1 MIYFFSGKSKFFT
14 FVCIIYMMLN
24 NRQRFLMHQAQ
35 TSEFP
40 VMLEISGAEGN
51 YLIDVQGKRYLDLIS
66 GISVS
71 HLGHGNEAVKK
82 AVITQMDKHM
92 HVMIYGE
99 FIQSSQAL
107 LAERLCG
114 LLPSSLDAVYLLNS
128 GAEAT
133 DVAMKLAKRVTG
145 KPNIIACKQA
155 YHGSTHAALSLNSEE
170 YYQQAY
176 RPLLPGIGFI
186 EFNSIDSL
194 SLIDSQTACVFVE
207 VIRGEAGYIPAE
219 PKFLQSLREACDR
232 HGCLLVFDEIQSGM
246 GKTGKHFA
254 FEHYGIIPDILLLGK
269 ALGAGLPIGAVI
281 SSAERMKS
289 LSHHPIL
296 GHITTFGGNAV
307 VAAAAL
313 AGIEELERLDLVK
326 QVPAKEQLFRSLLTH
341 TAIQKK
347 DGLGLMLALELDNFD
362 NTLKVIGH
370 CMEMGLIS
378 DWFLFA
384 SNKVRI
390 APPLTISEQEIKE
403 ACSILNKALSLVYG

>member
-1 MIYFFSGKSKFFT
+1 
-14 FVCIIYMMLN
+14 
-24 NRQRFLMHQAQ
+24 
-35 TSEFP
+35 
-40 VMLEISGAEGN
+40 
-51 YLIDVQGKRYLDLIS
+51 
-66 GISVS
+66 
-71 HLGHGNEAVKK
+71 
-82 AVITQMDKHM
+82 
-92 HVMIYGE
+92 
-99 FIQSSQAL
+99 
-107 LAERLCG
+107 
-114 LLPSSLDAVYLLNS
+114 
-128 GAEAT
+128 
-133 DVAMKLAKRVTG
+133 
-145 KPNIIACKQA
+145 
-155 YHGSTHAALSLNSEE
+155 
-170 YYQQAY
+170 
-176 RPLLPGIGFI
+176 
-186 EFNSIDSL
+186 
-194 SLIDSQTACVFVE
+194 
-207 VIRGEAGYIPAE
+207 
-219 PKFLQSLREACDR
+219 
-232 HGCLLVFDEIQSGM
+232 M

-269 ALGAGLPIGAVI
+269 ALGAGMPIGAVV

-341 TAIQKK
+341 TAIQKI

>member
-1 MIYFFSGKSKFFT
+1 
-14 FVCIIYMMLN
+14 MMLN

-40 VMLEISGAEGN
+40 VMLEISGADGN
-51 YLIDVQGKRYLDLIS
+51 YLIDVHGKRYLDLIS

-82 AVITQMDKHM
+82 AMIAQMDKHM
-92 HVMIYGE
+92 HVMVYGE
-99 FIQSSQAL
+99 FIQSAQAL
-107 LAERLCG
+107 LAERLCS

-145 KPNIIACKQA
+145 RPNIMACKQA
-155 YHGSTHAALSLNSEE
+155 YHGSTHAALSLNSEA

-186 EFNSIDSL
+186 EFNSIESL

-219 PKFLQSLREACDR
+219 ALFLQKLRETCDK

-254 FEHYGIIPDILLLGK
+254 FEHYGVIPDVLLLGK
-269 ALGAGLPIGAVI
+269 ALGAGMPIGAVV
-281 SSAERMKS
+281 SSKEKMRS
-289 LSHHPIL
+289 LSFQPIL

-313 AGIEELERLDLVK
+313 AGIEELERLDLVRK
-326 QVPAKEQLFRSLLTH
+326 VPAKEQLFRSLLTH
-341 TAIQKK
+341 KAIQKI

-384 SNKVRI
+384 SNRVRI
-390 APPLTISEQEIKE
+390 APPLTISEEEIKE
-403 ACSILNKALSLVYG
+403 ACSILNHALSLVYGHRS

>member
-1 MIYFFSGKSKFFT
+1 
-14 FVCIIYMMLN
+14 MMLN

-71 HLGHGNEAVKK
+71 HLGHGNEVVKK

-92 HVMIYGE
+92 HVMVYGE
-99 FIQSSQAL
+99 FIQSAQAL
-107 LAERLCG
+107 LAERLCS

-145 KPNIIACKQA
+145 RPNIMACKQA
-155 YHGSTHAALSLNSEE
+155 YHGSTHAALSLNSEA
-170 YYQQAY
+170 YYQQAF

-186 EFNSIDSL
+186 EFNSIESL

-219 PKFLQSLREACDR
+219 ALFLQKLREKCDK

-254 FEHYGIIPDILLLGK
+254 FEHYGVIPDVLLLGK
-269 ALGAGLPIGAVI
+269 ALGAGMPIGAVV
-281 SSAERMKS
+281 SSKEKMRS
-289 LSHHPIL
+289 LSFQPIL

-313 AGIEELERLDLVK
+313 AGIEELERLDLVRK
-326 QVPAKEQLFRSLLTH
+326 VPAKEQLFKSLLTH
-341 TAIQKK
+341 KAIQKI

-390 APPLTISEQEIKE
+390 APPLTISEEEIKE
-403 ACSILNKALSLVYG
+403 ACSILNHALSLVYGHGS